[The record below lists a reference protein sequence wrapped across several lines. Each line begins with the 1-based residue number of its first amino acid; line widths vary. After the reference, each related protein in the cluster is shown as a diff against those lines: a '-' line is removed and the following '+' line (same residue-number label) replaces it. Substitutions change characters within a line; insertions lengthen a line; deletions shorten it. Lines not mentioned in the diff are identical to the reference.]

1 MPPRNDV
8 YERAGRNLNTRKGAI
23 AFATCYGKQNGQDGK
38 METNDG
44 NRSLW
49 RFIDGSASITFSML
63 IAVAINNCAYCAG
76 IWGIGFLKSLS
87 DREDGVIIL
96 ATLLLFPTTVTLY
109 GGLQMFFAAKE
120 AVEKR
125 AAERGR
131 REERERIKRVLVSR
145 GITPPPEIDS
155 PPADRSNADRP
166 QR

>member
-1 MPPRNDV
+1 
-8 YERAGRNLNTRKGAI
+8 
-23 AFATCYGKQNGQDGK
+23 
-38 METNDG
+38 METNDN

-49 RFIDGSASITFSML
+49 RFIDGSLSITVSMA
-63 IAVAINNCAYCAG
+63 IAVLISRCQSCAG
-76 IWGIGFLKSLS
+76 IWGIGFLKELTEQ
-87 DREDGVIIL
+87 DDGVIIL
-96 ATLLLFPTTVTLY
+96 ATLLLFPTTLALY
-109 GGLQMFFAAKE
+109 GVLQMWFAAKE

-155 PPADRSNADRP
+155 PQADRSNADRP